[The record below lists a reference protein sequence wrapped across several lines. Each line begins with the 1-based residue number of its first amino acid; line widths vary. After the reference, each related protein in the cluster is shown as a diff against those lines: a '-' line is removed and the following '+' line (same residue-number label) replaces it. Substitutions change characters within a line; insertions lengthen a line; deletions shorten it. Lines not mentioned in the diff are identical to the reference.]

1 MKNKLSRFKQ
11 LYSDLIGD
19 SAQARQGDKAIK
31 LNRTGVRTGLVVFT
45 PAIFFV
51 ALALAVILAPKL
63 ILFIFSSI
71 LLFFALCCGFVAYK
85 FIQIKKQFNKVRSSV
100 FAKGAN
106 AKDYRAQIFVDRA
119 VNSKHFSSE
128 ASTENS
134 LEDILESFEG
144 QSDLRLKLEKIFSD
158 TKLMTEDEDGNII
171 EIVEGKK
178 VLLH

>member
-11 LYSDLIGD
+11 LYSDLLGD
-19 SAQARQGDKAIK
+19 SAQSRKGNKAIK
-31 LNRTGVRTGLVVFT
+31 LNSTGIRTGLVVFT
-45 PAIFFV
+45 PTIFFV

-71 LLFFALCCGFVAYK
+71 LLFFAICFGFVAYK
-85 FIQIKKQFNKVRSSV
+85 FIQIKKQFNKVRSTV
-100 FAKGAN
+100 FAKGASP
-106 AKDYRAQIFVDRA
+106 KDYRAQIFVEKA

-128 ASTENS
+128 VSTEHS

-144 QSDLRLKLEKIFSD
+144 QSDLKLKLEKIFSD
-158 TKLMTEDEDGNII
+158 TKLMTEDEEGNII

-178 VLLH
+178 ILLH